1 MTASLG
7 FDVGAYTAHRGS
19 DGGGGGGGG
28 AGAFDALS
36 GFAHPLGVLRE
47 SASKE
52 GALNELGGGGGDGG
66 GGDKCGSGG
75 GGGDDTDAI
84 FPLSGMAAG
93 GVQRFPSGGGVHNFP
108 SVRLG
113 SLCETALTDALTRA
127 AQRLSSTA
135 TPSLGG
141 GVRSEFDA
149 HDVLQSSSNM

>member
-113 SLCETALTDALTRA
+113 FSLRDGPHRCPHPC
-127 AQRLSSTA
+127 SA
-135 TPSLGG
+135 TIVKHGNSFSGRWREI
-141 GVRSEFDA
+141 GV
-149 HDVLQSSSNM
+149 